1 MRIAAIDIGS
11 NSLRCT
17 IVDVPVGGRR
27 TTLDEERA
35 YVRLGR
41 GLAETGRLDERAM
54 DEAVSAL
61 GRMVRIASEHEVT
74 HVRAVATAAVRSA
87 SNGPSFVARVRDEI
101 GLEVEVISGEEEGRL
116 AALSAIDSLAIEGDA
131 AVIDI
136 GGGSVEIVRT
146 LGAEIESVTSLPL
159 GAVVLSDRFRT
170 GDPIPKADR
179 KALIAHVRSTIVP
192 ALAGMPVPS
201 IAIGS
206 GGTVT
211 TIAAIVAADRAPGLA
226 SVHGFAVQTEEL
238 RALSERLL
246 RSTAGERSAIKG
258 MAESRVDLITAGAL
272 VLYEA
277 VRALGSPA
285 ITANARGMREGI
297 IIEAARRELGEVPL
311 GDRMR
316 QVRDFGRQCRADV
329 PHAEQV
335 RRLALKLFDTLAP
348 GLDLVR
354 EDRALLEAAA
364 LLHDVGYHISF
375 EKHHKHSFHLIS
387 HAGLA
392 GFTAREQ
399 LLVACIAR
407 YHSHA
412 MPKAGHEEIQA
423 LSDGERDTVARLA
436 AILRIADGLDRSGA
450 QRVDSL
456 DVDLDSQRLRL
467 TIAGRGPFDVE
478 VYGAT
483 HKADL
488 FERVWG
494 VPVQVAELAGDQRG
508 S

>member
-17 IVDVPVGGRR
+17 VVDVPVGGRR

-41 GLAETGRLDERAM
+41 GLAETGRLDEQAM
-54 DEAVSAL
+54 DETIGAL
-61 GRMVRIASEHEVT
+61 GRMLRIAHEHQVT
-74 HVRAVATAAVRSA
+74 LIRAVATAAVRTA
-87 SNGPSFVARVRDEI
+87 TNGPAFVQRAKDELQ
-101 GLEVEVISGEEEGRL
+101 LEIEVISGEEEGRL
-116 AALSAIDSLAIEGDA
+116 AALSAVDSLALEGDV

-136 GGGSVEIVRT
+136 GGGSMEIVRAN
-146 LGAEIESVTSLPL
+146 GIESCSVTSLPL
-159 GAVVLSDRFRT
+159 GVVVLSDRFRT
-170 GDPIPKADR
+170 ADPMPKDQR
-179 KALIAHVRSTIVP
+179 KALVSHVRHAIARAMPEFST
-192 ALAGMPVPS
+192 PS
-201 IAIGS
+201 ATVGS

-211 TIAAIVAADRAPGLA
+211 TLAAIVAARRAPGLA
-226 SVHGFAVQTEEL
+226 SIHGFSVTREEL
-238 RALSERLL
+238 KDLCDALL
-246 RSTAGERSAIKG
+246 RSTAAERLAMKG
-258 MAESRVDLITAGAL
+258 MAESRVDLIAAGAV

-277 VRALGSPA
+277 MRALGSEA
-285 ITANARGMREGI
+285 VTANARGMREGI
-297 IIEAARRELGEVPL
+297 IIQAVQREMGEVPL

-335 RRLALKLFDTLAP
+335 RRLALRLFDALAEDL
-348 GLDLVR
+348 GLQA
-354 EDRALLEAAA
+354 EDRTLLEAAA

-392 GFTAREQ
+392 GFSAHEQ
-399 LLVACIAR
+399 RVIAGIAR

-412 MPKAGHEEIQA
+412 MPKPGHEAMQD
-423 LSDGERDTVARLA
+423 LSDAEREQVSRA
-436 AILRIADGLDRSGA
+436 AALLRIADGLDRSRG
-450 QRVDSL
+450 QRVDTVEIEL
-456 DVDLDSQRLRL
+456 DARRLQL
-467 TIAGRGPFDVE
+467 TIAGRAPMDVE

-494 VPVQVAELAGDQRG
+494 LPVEVREVE
-508 S
+508 SV